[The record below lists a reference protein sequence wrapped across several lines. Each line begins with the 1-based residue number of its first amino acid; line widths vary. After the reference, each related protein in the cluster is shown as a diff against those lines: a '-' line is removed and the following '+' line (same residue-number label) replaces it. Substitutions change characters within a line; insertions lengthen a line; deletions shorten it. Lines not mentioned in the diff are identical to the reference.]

1 MRINLYRRYI
11 KRCLDIIL
19 SFLGIIVLSPVM
31 LVTAFFV
38 HIKLGDP
45 VIFKQKRPG
54 KNEKIFEMYKFRS
67 MTDERDAKGKL
78 LPDEVRL
85 TGFGKKL
92 RATSLDE
99 LPELFNI
106 LKGDMSVV
114 GPRPLLVEYLPRYSA
129 EQRHRHDVRPGLTGL
144 AQIIF
149 PFPIFTCSD
158 MIAEGST
165 KLGKSILWFDM
176 IFCMIIFRV
185 SEFPIA
191 QTTDNGLSH
200 FFKISVFPKTG
211 IPAIVLSISP
221 SSIKPSIFHSGFP
234 VFFSYSLLMRSISHF
249 TSLPNPPAPII
260 TIFFI
265 IFIFIP

>member
-1 MRINLYRRYI
+1 MRINLYRRDI
-11 KRCLDIIL
+11 KRCVDIIL

-144 AQIIF
+144 AQINGRNAIGWEEKF
-149 PFPIFTCSD
+149 
-158 MIAEGST
+158 
-165 KLGKSILWFDM
+165 KLDLLYVK
-176 IFCMIIFRV
+176 
-185 SEFPIA
+185 
-191 QTTDNGLSH
+191 
-200 FFKISVFPKTG
+200 KISFSLDIKILFNTVK
-211 IPAIVLSISP
+211 IVLNRKGVNSKN
-221 SSIKPSIFHSGFP
+221 SST
-234 VFFSYSLLMRSISHF
+234 MEEF
-249 TSLPNPPAPII
+249 TGS
-260 TIFFI
+260 
-265 IFIFIP
+265 

>member
-129 EQRHRHDVRPGLTGL
+129 EQRHRHDVRRVDRIGTNNGRKQL
-144 AQIIF
+144 I
-149 PFPIFTCSD
+149 
-158 MIAEGST
+158 
-165 KLGKSILWFDM
+165 GKRS
-176 IFCMIIFRV
+176 
-185 SEFPIA
+185 
-191 QTTDNGLSH
+191 LSWIC
-200 FFKISVFPKTG
+200 F
-211 IPAIVLSISP
+211 
-221 SSIKPSIFHSGFP
+221 
-234 VFFSYSLLMRSISHF
+234 M
-249 TSLPNPPAPII
+249 
-260 TIFFI
+260 
-265 IFIFIP
+265 